1 MDSDDS
7 KNRFKLK
14 ADNLQTKK
22 AAIITWAQAVLS
34 KQNIP
39 YELSTENF
47 LEQFQNGTILCK
59 IMNILNNNCIAKIK
73 TDEGVFA
80 SIDNINAFINACRE
94 YGLNSVNNFNS
105 YNFIME
111 SKNSEERFIEIM
123 KELCVVSN
131 EKGLTFPNFD
141 FEKFK
146 SDMEEKKDI
155 QDSKVKRLSKNYL
168 NTGSSPII
176 NSGHSKEGSGLSIN
190 TNFSNNSHS
199 KDSPY
204 TSSFRS
210 QPILENS
217 GRSNITMDTPTNEI
231 LIKMNAKIEQIESNQ
246 SKLYNFLNDIYKRME
261 KMEVNDNMQNK
272 NIEKLATNT
281 LSGLE
286 IMNQQLEVMQS
297 RLGSGQVNA
306 MHVHSISNLQTS
318 NSTSSINNP
327 PELKKQ
333 PSFLKGNQKLKFGH
347 WNHNEGATPKSALT
361 PLSQCPTP
369 LSASDTFSSSQ
380 QLQFSTLPDN
390 ILQMNLSRQE
400 NMRLS
405 VVYELFSTE
414 ADYVRDLGVIINC
427 LMENISKSQL
437 LSEEEFNGLFSNVK
451 DLIVANQEFNN
462 NLIALKEA
470 DPVVPEI
477 GNEFLK
483 IAEKLKVYKEYCSNY
498 PLALSLLRELTQKP
512 DVKNLLTKLATDNQE
527 CRGLNL
533 EAFLIKPV
541 QRICKY
547 PLMIRE
553 LIKYTSKDSKDYPV
567 LENALNVIENVI
579 AYVNEGTKKLEEK
592 ERLTALQ
599 ARIEF
604 SLFPD
609 LDLKLADKHMVKE
622 GNIQRLINSKA
633 KDRYMYLF
641 NDCILICKEW
651 TASYKYKY
659 QLEEYLAIDS
669 VILKNEITEKLPKGH
684 TNVFQLIPRDTRSKA
699 EKLKG
704 GDNFSIQPIT
714 LSLLTDDQKR
724 EWSQSIWD
732 TMTESKKALREAET
746 MDDLDLDD
754 FDDDIEQEII
764 TIKNKKEEFP
774 SLVEINGVKW
784 KKAVAATGQNYYFNT
799 VTFDTVWKLPN
810 EYYIVDVETGE
821 KFLHNETENDEDKVT
836 EKEEEEADN
845 EDEDEYYNSENVEG
859 YPDWKMV
866 KMENNI
872 TYYFN
877 KKTEE
882 TQWEHPGAKSGNESP
897 DKKTINQLQKILV
910 NASPTQ

>member
-1 MDSDDS
+1 MSNLEPPKEDPN
-7 KNRFKLK
+7 NRFKQK

-22 AAIITWAQAVLS
+22 TAIITWAQAVLS

-39 YELSTENF
+39 YELTTENF

-59 IMNILNNNCIAKIK
+59 MMNILNNNCIPKIK
-73 TDEGVFA
+73 TEEGVFA
-80 SIDNINAFINACRE
+80 SIENINAFANACKE
-94 YGLNSVNNFNS
+94 YGLSSINNFSS

-111 SKNSEERFIEIM
+111 SKNSEEKFIEIM
-123 KELCVVSN
+123 KELCTISN

-141 FEKFK
+141 YEKFK
-146 SDMEEKKDI
+146 SDMEEKKET

-168 NTGSSPII
+168 NSGTPVITG
-176 NSGHSKEGSGLSIN
+176 GHGRDGSGVSVSSHTKDLSYIL
-190 TNFSNNSHS
+190 TN
-199 KDSPY
+199 
-204 TSSFRS
+204 SFRS
-210 QPILENS
+210 QPLIES
-217 GRSNITMDTPTNEI
+217 TSTRSLTNEVPPNDI
-231 LIKMNAKIEQIESNQ
+231 LIKMNSKIEQIESNQ
-246 SKLYNFLNDIYKRME
+246 TKLFNLMSDIYKKLDKIE
-261 KMEVNDNMQNK
+261 SNEDSQSK

-281 LSGLE
+281 LNGLE
-286 IMNQQLEVMQS
+286 IVNQQIETMQNRLEKSSVS
-297 RLGSGQVNA
+297 SVPPATIIHG
-306 MHVHSISNLQTS
+306 HSLSNLQTS
-318 NSTSSINNP
+318 SSTTSINNT
-327 PELKKQ
+327 ELKKQ

-347 WNHNEGATPKSALT
+347 WTHNEGSASKSA
-361 PLSQCPTP
+361 LSQCPTP
-369 LSASDTFSSSQ
+369 VSASENFSSSP
-380 QLQFSTLPDN
+380 QLQFSTLPEN
-390 ILQMNLSRQE
+390 IIQMNLSRQE

-405 VVYELFSTE
+405 VIYELFATE
-414 ADYVRDLGVIINC
+414 SDYVRDLNVIINC
-427 LMENISKSQL
+427 LMDNISKSQL
-437 LSEEEFNGLFSNVK
+437 LSESEFNGLFSNVK
-451 DLIVANQEFNN
+451 DLIVVNQEFNN
-462 NLIALKEA
+462 NLTALKEA
-470 DPVVPEI
+470 DPVIPEI

-498 PLALSLLRELTQKP
+498 PLAISLLRELTQKP
-512 DVKNLLTKLATDNQE
+512 DVKNLLTKLSTENAE

-553 LIKYTSKDSKDYPV
+553 LIKYTSKESKDFPV
-567 LENALNVIENVI
+567 LENSLTVIENVI

-599 ARIEF
+599 GRIEF
-604 SLFPD
+604 SEFPD
-609 LDLKLADKHMVKE
+609 LVIKLADKHMVKE
-622 GNIQRLINSKA
+622 GSIQRLINSKP

-659 QLEEYLAIDS
+659 QLEEYLPIDS
-669 VILKNEITEKLPKGH
+669 VTLKNEIKEKLPKGH
-684 TNVFQLIPRDTRSKA
+684 TNVFQLIPKDTRSKA

-704 GDNFSIQPIT
+704 GDFSIQPIT

-724 EWSQSIWD
+724 EWTQSIWD
-732 TMTESKKALREAET
+732 TITECKKAIREAET
-746 MDDLDLDD
+746 LEDLDLDD

-774 SLVEINGVKW
+774 SIVEINGVKW

-810 EYYIVDVETGE
+810 EYYIIDSETGE
-821 KFLHNETENDEDKVT
+821 KFLHNETEKEEDKAT
-836 EKEEEEADN
+836 EDDEQDDDN
-845 EDEDEYYNSENVEG
+845 DEDEYYNSENVEG
-859 YPDWKMV
+859 YPEWKMV

-882 TQWEHPGAKSGNESP
+882 TQWEHPGAKSGDA

-910 NASPTQ
+910 NASPAQ